1 MRKNGIAARSFVWP
15 RQYASSCFNRADGE
29 ANPAAIAWMAGRE
42 DWQAR
47 CLREKR
53 ARKRRARGSDSEV
66 SVLRREMI
74 AGSIEGGGDVAD
86 GAILGKESYISKR

>member
-1 MRKNGIAARSFVWP
+1 
-15 RQYASSCFNRADGE
+15 
-29 ANPAAIAWMAGRE
+29 MAGRE

-66 SVLRREMI
+66 RVFRRAVI
-74 AGSIEGGGDVAD
+74 VGSEAGGGDVAE
-86 GAILGKESYISKR
+86 GAILLFVEWDVGSRKRKV